1 MLNIPFDETIEYIK
15 KNNIR
20 KINIIG
26 SPASGKSTLAKKL
39 SDALNW
45 KIVDLD
51 QHLYH
56 KKCQRKNQ
64 LEDKSTLL
72 ELLEET
78 NIILDGTY
86 TSSIETRI
94 DKIDLFILTSSNSL
108 TCIIRFFV
116 RLFNKSELKCGERLT
131 LKTLEL
137 MLNYHSIEKKN
148 VIPCLPSDKIIRL
161 M

>member
-1 MLNIPFDETIEYIK
+1 MLNISFDDTIQYIK

-56 KKCQRKNQ
+56 KRCQRKNP
-64 LEDKSTLL
+64 LEDNSTLL
-72 ELLEET
+72 ELLKET
-78 NIILDGTY
+78 HIILDGTY
-86 TSSIETRI
+86 TSSIKTRI

-108 TCIIRFFV
+108 ICIVRFIV
-116 RLFNKSELKCGERLT
+116 RLLKKSELKCGERLT

-137 MLNYHSIEKKN
+137 ILNYHSIEKKN
-148 VIPCLPSDKIIRL
+148 IIPCLPEDKIIRL
-161 M
+161 I